1 MLATISGLS
10 DAGARRRA
18 SAAVTMPA
26 MAPAA
31 FSKMAR
37 ETRLR
42 PATSTMAG
50 IIVMSVVPT

>member
-1 MLATISGLS
+1 
-10 DAGARRRA
+10 
-18 SAAVTMPA
+18 

-31 FSKMAR
+31 LVKMAR

-42 PATSTMAG
+42 PETSTMAG